1 MKRMKQIISGICI
14 LAFALLGAY
23 CSWQAIQI
31 HRQLNGQPDIDDSV
45 RNWSTGATACLV
57 ACGVIGVLGK
67 KKQEMIDKGDG
78 ADGQPP
84 FKWWRTA
91 VGMTVILAV
100 CFLLILIVIF
110 IFFDRGAPKPELAP
124 RLAPLEAPK
133 LAPLVPA
140 PSSRP

>member
-1 MKRMKQIISGICI
+1 MKRMKQILSGICI
-14 LAFALLGAY
+14 LAFGLLGAY

-45 RNWSTGATACLV
+45 RNWSSGASACFV
-57 ACGVIGVLGK
+57 ACGVIAVLAK
-67 KKQEMIDKGDG
+67 KKQEMIGKGDG

-100 CFLLILIVIF
+100 CFLLVLVVFFIL
-110 IFFDRGAPKPELAP
+110 FDQAAPKPELAP
-124 RLAPLEAPK
+124 KLAPLEVPK
-133 LAPLVPA
+133 LAPLVQS